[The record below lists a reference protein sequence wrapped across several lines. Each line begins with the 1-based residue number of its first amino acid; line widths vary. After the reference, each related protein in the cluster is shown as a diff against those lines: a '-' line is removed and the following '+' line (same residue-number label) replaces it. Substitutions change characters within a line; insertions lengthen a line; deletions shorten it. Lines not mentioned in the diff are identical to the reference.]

1 MVRHARIVL
10 SAIAVLALAGC
21 GNGDGTAARPTPS
34 AVATAL
40 TTAAASTSVTTS
52 GPAQSTAAGS
62 GDQACKPDPA
72 VVRNAA
78 ASLAP
83 VEVVPGKPWKWAL
96 PAVGANPTVNGIC
109 SGLSAALI
117 SIEGATASSP
127 MQVLLFHRGGYVG
140 TAEPTWNS
148 FISPDPAHTT
158 DDSVGLRFKIPGSCD
173 ACADGTFYCVQYRW
187 DGAKV
192 VSAGRPPRVMG
203 TTVEPGTMKC

>member
-1 MVRHARIVL
+1 MAPTTVP
-10 SAIAVLALAGC
+10 AG
-21 GNGDGTAARPTPS
+21 G
-34 AVATAL
+34 AT
-40 TTAAASTSVTTS
+40 TEQ
-52 GPAQSTAAGS
+52 P
-62 GDQACKPDPA
+62 CKPDPA
-72 VVRNAA
+72 VIRNAA
-78 ASLAP
+78 ATLAP

-117 SIEGATASSP
+117 SVEGATASSP

-158 DDSVGLRFKIPGSCD
+158 DDSVGLKYKIPGSCD

-192 VSAGRPPRVMG
+192 ETVGRPPRVIG
-203 TTVEPGTMKC
+203 TTVEPGSTRC

>member
-1 MVRHARIVL
+1 MVRNARIVL
-10 SAIAVLALAGC
+10 SAIAVLVLAGC
-21 GNGDGTAARPTPS
+21 GNSVDTGAQSTPS
-34 AVATAL
+34 VSRPAPAAT
-40 TTAAASTSVTTS
+40 TSVTAS
-52 GPAQSTAAGS
+52 SAVQSTVAGS
-62 GDQACKPDPA
+62 GEQACKPDPA

-78 ASLAP
+78 ASLSP

-192 VSAGRPPRVMG
+192 VAAGRPPRVMG
-203 TTVEPGTMKC
+203 ANIEPGSTRC